1 MIPPLDKIQENL
13 LRFRYLDNSLHFL
26 SVVCENSSS
35 PFASTVF
42 HKYMGIDLV
51 SFLDH
56 YNSFIGMLN
65 GNKKKLVVAMN
76 PFIEEIIKN
85 KDELKRTRNKWV
97 AHVINQGDFVDELS
111 KPSKPISS
119 QDMILMINGLNL
131 FVKGLEMIFPHET
144 NYIIENFTKEIE
156 EITVESPVSNETLQ
170 IIVNSRI
177 ELVNASF
184 KLYDCSYQ
192 FTLKSYHIHE
202 Q

>member
-1 MIPPLDKIQENL
+1 MILPLDKIQENL

-35 PFASTVF
+35 PFALTVF
-42 HKYMGIDLV
+42 HKYAGIDLV

-56 YNSFIGMLN
+56 YDSFIGLLN
-65 GNKKKLVVAMN
+65 GNEKKLVVSMN

-97 AHVINQGDFVDELS
+97 AHIVNQGDFVDELS
-111 KPSKPISS
+111 KSSNPISA

-131 FVKGLEMIFPHET
+131 FTKGLETIFPHQT
-144 NYIIENFTKEIE
+144 NYIMENFTKEID
-156 EITVESPVSNETLQ
+156 EITVDSPVSNETLQ
-170 IIVNSRI
+170 IIINSRI
-177 ELVNASF
+177 ELVNAKF
-184 KLYDCSYQ
+184 KLYNCSYQ
-192 FTLKSYHIHE
+192 FPLKSYHISG